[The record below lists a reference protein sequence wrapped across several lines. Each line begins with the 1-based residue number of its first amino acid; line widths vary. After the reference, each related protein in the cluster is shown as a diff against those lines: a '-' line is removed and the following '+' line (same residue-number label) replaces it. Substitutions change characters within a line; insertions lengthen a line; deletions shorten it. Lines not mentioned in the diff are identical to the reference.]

1 MSGST
6 LVVGPGWLGAP
17 AAAVLAQGETATVF
31 TLSRSGRE
39 APQGCTAVAG
49 DITRGSDDHALLQ
62 ALPAT
67 VAQIVVCVAPSSA
80 RGDRYDLYPAAARGA
95 VQLAEALH
103 TRALVYVSST
113 GIYDRQDGSEVDE
126 RTLIMPTNDRVQALM
141 DAELAVLS
149 AATPTRAVTVL
160 RAAGLYGPGRDPQ
173 RRFAAAL
180 TPPDTWCNF
189 SWRDD
194 VIAAMAHVLAQP
206 ATGRGALY
214 NCTDNSPVQAGAI
227 THALTGA
234 WPLPDTSSPGEAAQG
249 GAVRSGRSNQ
259 RVCSAALLRTGFMPQ
274 VRDIFE
280 GLRRLGH
287 ALPGLE
293 TRS

>member
-1 MSGST
+1 MSGNT
-6 LVVGPGWLGAP
+6 LIVGPGWLGAP
-17 AAAVLAQGETATVF
+17 AATALAQHESTSVF

-39 APQGCTAVAG
+39 APPGCTTVTG
-49 DITRGSDDHALLQ
+49 DITRGSKDLALLQ

-67 VAQIVVCVAPSSA
+67 VEQIVVCVAPSSA
-80 RGDRYDLYPAAARGA
+80 RGDSYDMYPAAARGV
-95 VQLAEALH
+95 VQLADALQ
-103 TRALVYVSST
+103 TRSVVYVSST
-113 GIYDRQDGSEVDE
+113 GIYDRQDGSAVDE
-126 RTLIMPTNDRVQALM
+126 RTLIVPSNDRVQALM
-141 DAELAVLS
+141 DAELAILS
-149 AATPTRAVTVL
+149 AATPARAVTVL

-194 VIAAMAHVLAQP
+194 VIAAIAHVLAMP
-206 ATGRGALY
+206 ATGRGALF
-214 NCTDNSPVQAGAI
+214 NCTDNTPVQARAI
-227 THALTGA
+227 TQALTGQ
-234 WPLPDTSSPGEAAQG
+234 WPEPPASASDAQQG

-259 RVCSAALLRTGFMPQ
+259 RISSEALLHTGFVPQ
-274 VRDIFE
+274 VRDIFA
-280 GLRRLGH
+280 GLRQLGH